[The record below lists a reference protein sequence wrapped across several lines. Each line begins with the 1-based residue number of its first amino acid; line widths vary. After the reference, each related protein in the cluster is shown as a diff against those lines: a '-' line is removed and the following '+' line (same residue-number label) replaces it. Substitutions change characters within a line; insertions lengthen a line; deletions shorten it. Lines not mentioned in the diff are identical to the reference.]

1 MCVSPEDVATT
12 ASMTYDPEPIETDG
26 HMVKGT
32 PSGAWT
38 NLAANSI
45 ELAVWLAGFGHARG
59 DGPVRADHR
68 FSVAFIGPWR
78 TVRRRAHPPNHL
90 GWPRDGVR
98 VHGADEAVPITPARG
113 PVTSP
118 SPDRSTPREAAGA
131 AEAAGE
137 GDQVVLHHRQ
147 LVLGDQL
154 TFGCRSSDQRAV
166 VTHAGIGERDG
177 WHRTA
182 ARTESATSRT
192 ESDPACP
199 SRPLEGAERVMRP
212 GRCPKS
218 ATMRIRLGESELP
231 PRCGGPRSDMTAS
244 PRTRGAT
251 R

>member
-12 ASMTYDPEPIETDG
+12 ASMTYGPEPIEIDG
-26 HMVKGT
+26 HMVMDS
-32 PSGAWT
+32 PSGAWA
-38 NLAANSI
+38 NLGADSI
-45 ELAVWLAGFGHARG
+45 ELAVWLAEFGHARG

-68 FSVAFIGPWR
+68 FSVALVGPWR
-78 TVRRRAHPPNHL
+78 TFRRRAHPPNHL
-90 GWPRDGVR
+90 VWPRDGVR

-118 SPDRSTPREAAGA
+118 S
-131 AEAAGE
+131 
-137 GDQVVLHHRQ
+137 VLHHRQ
-147 LVLGDQL
+147 LVLGGQL

-166 VTHAGIGERDG
+166 VTHAGMGERDG

-182 ARTESATSRT
+182 ARTESAASRT
-192 ESDPACP
+192 NSDPACAF
-199 SRPLEGAERVMRP
+199 RALEGAERVMRP

-231 PRCGGPRSDMTAS
+231 PRCCGPRSDMSAS